1 MHDTSFSAPPPPPEG
16 AEVTFHADPFQSSE
30 IGLKNSSFPTAKQK
44 ASDRHDTPDSAA
56 LVIPGVSSAFW
67 VDQVFPFQYS
77 TRRIEGLLLPRE
89 PPTEVH
95 EEVEAHDTEARE
107 LPSEEGL
114 ADATI
119 VHVAP
124 SQLIARVALAP
135 ALSKYAPTAAQ
146 AVGDVQETPF
156 S

>member
-1 MHDTSFSAPPPPPEG
+1 
-16 AEVTFHADPFQSSE
+16 
-30 IGLKNSSFPTAKQK
+30 
-44 ASDRHDTPDSAA
+44 
-56 LVIPGVSSAFW
+56 VIPGVSSAFW